1 MYIKGRT
8 VTFDNGLVID
18 FEENYDSLKNKITD
32 GEKLLILDEALCV
45 SFYSQEMV
53 GGFREDTSIFC
64 DDENEEKV
72 YSIELEFDVH
82 AYAGKDFESY
92 FEFADYNKKLFNEL
106 REYLLEQFGQEKV
119 AGNSDSGF
127 GIKDG
132 NLILGLNTGRGFEH
146 VKINIVPEDDP
157 LHRAA
162 MLRMAERIQE
172 ENNII

>member
-18 FEENYDSLKNKITD
+18 FEENFDSLKSKIKD
-32 GEKLLILDEALCV
+32 VEKLYIDDEALGIA
-45 SFYSQEMV
+45 FFSQEMV
-53 GGFREDTSIFC
+53 KGYREEMRIFC
-64 DDENEEKV
+64 DDEREEKV
-72 YSIELEFDVH
+72 CEIELIFNTH

-92 FEFADYNKKLFNEL
+92 LEFADYNKKFFNEL

-146 VKINIVPEDDP
+146 VKINIVPDDDP
-157 LHRAA
+157 L
-162 MLRMAERIQE
+162 LED
-172 ENNII
+172 

>member
-53 GGFREDTSIFC
+53 GGYREDTSIFC
-64 DDENEEKV
+64 DDERGEKV
-72 YSIELEFDVH
+72 YLIELQFDTH

-92 FEFADYNKKLFNEL
+92 LEFADYNKKFFNEL

-119 AGNSDSGF
+119 VGNSDHGF
-127 GIKDG
+127 TIKDG
-132 NLILGLNTGRGFEH
+132 NLVLGLNTGRGFEG
-146 VKINIVPEDDP
+146 VNINIFSEDYP
-157 LHRAA
+157 L
-162 MLRMAERIQE
+162 LED
-172 ENNII
+172 